1 MKRLLVSE
9 AGVAGLAASALLTCA
24 LLLVT
29 GGALIAQTTG
39 SVDPNHGPVEPSAK
53 QDVDPPPGG
62 CMPIGVTA
70 SGDIVFPLQ
79 CMGFIERQLGT
90 AVREKPA
97 ATDQKRRPAGEDNP
111 AAAAEKPPAAEEK
124 PAAAAEKSP
133 AAEEKPTAAAEKSP
147 AAEEKP
153 AAAAEKSPAAEEKPA
168 AVEEKPPA
176 AEEKPAAVEEKP
188 PTKQSEAAVPEN
200 NKPADNPVRAAPFPL
215 QKRAEQEP
223 RERPLGPTGCTR
235 FRTYNPVSGTYR
247 SYDGRR
253 RSCR

>member
-79 CMGFIERQLGT
+79 CKGFIERQQGT

-124 PAAAAEKSP
+124 PP
-133 AAEEKPTAAAEKSP
+133 AA
-147 AAEEKP
+147 
-153 AAAAEKSPAAEEKPA
+153 
-168 AVEEKPPA
+168 EEKPPA
-176 AEEKPAAVEEKP
+176 AEDKPAAVEEKP
-188 PTKQSEAAVPEN
+188 PTKQSEAAVPEI
-200 NKPADNPVRAAPFPL
+200 NKTADNPVRAAPFPL
-215 QKRAEQEP
+215 TKRAEQEP
-223 RERPLGPTGCTR
+223 RERSVGPTGCTR
-235 FRTYNPVSGTYR
+235 FRSYDPVSGTYR

>member
-1 MKRLLVSE
+1 MKRLLVPE

-39 SVDPNHGPVEPSAK
+39 AVDPNHGLVEPSAK

-79 CMGFIERQLGT
+79 CLGFIQRQQGT

-97 ATDQKRRPAGEDNP
+97 AADQKRPAAEDNP
-111 AAAAEKPPAAEEK
+111 AAAAEKPPAADEK
-124 PAAAAEKSP
+124 PAAVAEKPP
-133 AAEEKPTAAAEKSP
+133 AAD
-147 AAEEKP
+147 
-153 AAAAEKSPAAEEKPA
+153 EKPA
-168 AVEEKPPA
+168 AVEEKPA
-176 AEEKPAAVEEKP
+176 AVEEKPAAVEEKP
-188 PTKQSEAAVPEN
+188 PTKQSEAAVPEI
-200 NKPADNPVRAAPFPL
+200 NKPADNPVGAAPFPL

-223 RERPLGPTGCTR
+223 RERPVGPTGCRR
-235 FRTYNPVSGTYR
+235 FRTYDPVSGTYR

>member
-1 MKRLLVSE
+1 MKRLLVPE

-70 SGDIVFPLQ
+70 SGEIVFPLQ
-79 CMGFIERQLGT
+79 CMGFIERQQGT

-97 ATDQKRRPAGEDNP
+97 ATDQKRPAAEDNP
-111 AAAAEKPPAAEEK
+111 AAAAEKPPAADEK
-124 PAAAAEKSP
+124 PAAV
-133 AAEEKPTAAAEKSP
+133 EEKPP
-147 AAEEKP
+147 AT
-153 AAAAEKSPAAEEKPA
+153 EEKPA
-168 AVEEKPPA
+168 AVEEKPPI
-176 AEEKPAAVEEKP
+176 
-188 PTKQSEAAVPEN
+188 KQSEAAVPEI
-200 NKPADNPVRAAPFPL
+200 NKPADNPVREAPIPL

-223 RERPLGPTGCTR
+223 RERPVGPTGCTR
-235 FRTYNPVSGTYR
+235 FRTYDPVSGTYR

>member
-1 MKRLLVSE
+1 MKRLLVPE

-70 SGDIVFPLQ
+70 SGEIVFPLQ
-79 CMGFIERQLGT
+79 CMGFIERQQGT

-97 ATDQKRRPAGEDNP
+97 ATDQKRPAAEDNP
-111 AAAAEKPPAAEEK
+111 AAAAEKPP
-124 PAAAAEKSP
+124 
-133 AAEEKPTAAAEKSP
+133 
-147 AAEEKP
+147 
-153 AAAAEKSPAAEEKPA
+153 
-168 AVEEKPPA
+168 
-176 AEEKPAAVEEKP
+176 AVEEKP
-188 PTKQSEAAVPEN
+188 PTKQSEAAVPEI
-200 NKPADNPVRAAPFPL
+200 NKPADNPVREAPIPL

-223 RERPLGPTGCTR
+223 RERPVGPTGCTR
-235 FRTYNPVSGTYR
+235 FRTYDPVSGTYR

>member
-1 MKRLLVSE
+1 MKRLLVPE
-9 AGVAGLAASALLTCA
+9 VGVAGLAASALLTCA

-97 ATDQKRRPAGEDNP
+97 ATDQKRPAAEDNP
-111 AAAAEKPPAAEEK
+111 AVAAEKPPAAEEK
-124 PAAAAEKSP
+124 PP
-133 AAEEKPTAAAEKSP
+133 AA
-147 AAEEKP
+147 
-153 AAAAEKSPAAEEKPA
+153 
-168 AVEEKPPA
+168 EEKPPA
-176 AEEKPAAVEEKP
+176 AEEKPPAAEDKPAAVEEKP
-188 PTKQSEAAVPEN
+188 PTKQSEAAVPEI

-223 RERPLGPTGCTR
+223 RERSVGPTGCTR
-235 FRTYNPVSGTYR
+235 FRSYDPASGTYR

>member
-1 MKRLLVSE
+1 LTGESLPVSAFFGHRSDPRLPKYALKGDHEKKSCDERGLGDCMKRLLVPE

-39 SVDPNHGPVEPSAK
+39 SVDPNHGPVEPSVK

-97 ATDQKRRPAGEDNP
+97 ATDQKRPAAEDNP
-111 AAAAEKPPAAEEK
+111 AVAAEKPPAAEEK
-124 PAAAAEKSP
+124 P
-133 AAEEKPTAAAEKSP
+133 T
-147 AAEEKP
+147 
-153 AAAAEKSPAAEEKPA
+153 
-168 AVEEKPPA
+168 AVEER
-176 AEEKPAAVEEKP
+176 P
-188 PTKQSEAAVPEN
+188 PTKQSEAAVPEI
-200 NKPADNPVRAAPFPL
+200 NKPADNPVRAAPFPF
-215 QKRAEQEP
+215 QKRAQQEP
-223 RERPLGPTGCTR
+223 RERSVGPTGCTR
-235 FRTYNPVSGTYR
+235 FRSYDPASGTYR

>member
-1 MKRLLVSE
+1 MKRLLVPE

-39 SVDPNHGPVEPSAK
+39 SVDPNHGPVGPSAK

-70 SGDIVFPLQ
+70 SGEIVFPLQ
-79 CMGFIERQLGT
+79 CMGFIERQQGT

-97 ATDQKRRPAGEDNP
+97 ATDQKRPAAEDNP
-111 AAAAEKPPAAEEK
+111 AAAAEKPPAAD
-124 PAAAAEKSP
+124 
-133 AAEEKPTAAAEKSP
+133 
-147 AAEEKP
+147 
-153 AAAAEKSPAAEEKPA
+153 EKPA

-176 AEEKPAAVEEKP
+176 TEEKPAAVEEKP
-188 PTKQSEAAVPEN
+188 PTKQSEAAVPEI
-200 NKPADNPVRAAPFPL
+200 NKPADNPVGEAPIPL

-223 RERPLGPTGCTR
+223 RERPVGPTGCTR
-235 FRTYNPVSGTYR
+235 FRTYDPVSGTYR

>member
-1 MKRLLVSE
+1 MKRLLVPE

-39 SVDPNHGPVEPSAK
+39 AVDPNHGPVEPSAK

-70 SGDIVFPLQ
+70 SGEIVFPLQ
-79 CMGFIERQLGT
+79 CMGFIERQQGT

-97 ATDQKRRPAGEDNP
+97 ATDQKRPAAEDNP
-111 AAAAEKPPAAEEK
+111 AAAAEKPPAAD
-124 PAAAAEKSP
+124 
-133 AAEEKPTAAAEKSP
+133 
-147 AAEEKP
+147 
-153 AAAAEKSPAAEEKPA
+153 
-168 AVEEKPPA
+168 EKPPA
-176 AEEKPAAVEEKP
+176 
-188 PTKQSEAAVPEN
+188 KQSEAAVPEI

-223 RERPLGPTGCTR
+223 RERPVGPTGCTR
-235 FRTYNPVSGTYR
+235 FRTYDPVSGTYR

>member
-1 MKRLLVSE
+1 MKRVLVPE
-9 AGVAGLAASALLTCA
+9 TGVAGLAASALLTCA

-79 CMGFIERQLGT
+79 CMGFIERQQGT
-90 AVREKPA
+90 AVRQKAA
-97 ATDQKRRPAGEDNP
+97 ATDQKRPAAEDNP

-124 PAAAAEKSP
+124 PP
-133 AAEEKPTAAAEKSP
+133 AAED
-147 AAEEKP
+147 
-153 AAAAEKSPAAEEKPA
+153 
-168 AVEEKPPA
+168 
-176 AEEKPAAVEEKP
+176 KPAAVEEKP
-188 PTKQSEAAVPEN
+188 PTKQSEAAVPEI

-223 RERPLGPTGCTR
+223 RERSVGPTGCTR
-235 FRTYNPVSGTYR
+235 FRSYDPVSGTYR

>member
-1 MKRLLVSE
+1 MKRLLVPE

-39 SVDPNHGPVEPSAK
+39 AVDPNHGLVEPSAK

-79 CMGFIERQLGT
+79 CLGFIQRQQGT

-97 ATDQKRRPAGEDNP
+97 AADQKRPAAEDNP
-111 AAAAEKPPAAEEK
+111 AAAAEKPPAAD
-124 PAAAAEKSP
+124 
-133 AAEEKPTAAAEKSP
+133 
-147 AAEEKP
+147 
-153 AAAAEKSPAAEEKPA
+153 EKPA
-168 AVEEKPPA
+168 AV
-176 AEEKPAAVEEKP
+176 EEKPAAVEEKP
-188 PTKQSEAAVPEN
+188 PTKQSEAAVPEI
-200 NKPADNPVRAAPFPL
+200 NKPADNPVREAPIPL

-223 RERPLGPTGCTR
+223 RERPVGPTGCRR
-235 FRTYNPVSGTYR
+235 FRTYDPVSGTYR

>member
-1 MKRLLVSE
+1 MKRLLVPE

-70 SGDIVFPLQ
+70 SGEIVFPLQ
-79 CMGFIERQLGT
+79 CMGFIERQQGT
-90 AVREKPA
+90 VVGEKPA
-97 ATDQKRRPAGEDNP
+97 ATDQKRPAAEDNP
-111 AAAAEKPPAAEEK
+111 AAAAEKPPAAD
-124 PAAAAEKSP
+124 
-133 AAEEKPTAAAEKSP
+133 
-147 AAEEKP
+147 
-153 AAAAEKSPAAEEKPA
+153 EKPA

-176 AEEKPAAVEEKP
+176 TEEKPAAVEEKP
-188 PTKQSEAAVPEN
+188 PTKQSEAAVPEI
-200 NKPADNPVRAAPFPL
+200 NKPADNPVREAPIPL

-223 RERPLGPTGCTR
+223 RERPVGCRR
-235 FRTYNPVSGTYR
+235 FRTYDPVSGTYR

>member
-1 MKRLLVSE
+1 MKRLLVPE
-9 AGVAGLAASALLTCA
+9 VGVAGLAASALLTCA

-39 SVDPNHGPVEPSAK
+39 SVDPNHGPAEPSVK

-79 CMGFIERQLGT
+79 CMGFIERQQGT

-97 ATDQKRRPAGEDNP
+97 ATGQKRPTAEDNPAAAAEKPPAAKEKP

-124 PAAAAEKSP
+124 PAAAAEKP
-133 AAEEKPTAAAEKSP
+133 
-147 AAEEKP
+147 P
-153 AAAAEKSPAAEEKPA
+153 AAA
-168 AVEEKPPA
+168 
-176 AEEKPAAVEEKP
+176 EKPAAVEEKP

-223 RERPLGPTGCTR
+223 RERPVGPTGCTR
-235 FRTYNPVSGTYR
+235 FRTYDRVSGTYR

>member
-1 MKRLLVSE
+1 MKRLLVPE

-39 SVDPNHGPVEPSAK
+39 AVDPNHGLVEPSAK

-79 CMGFIERQLGT
+79 CLGFIQRQQGT

-97 ATDQKRRPAGEDNP
+97 AADQKRPAAEDNP
-111 AAAAEKPPAAEEK
+111 AAAAEKPPAAD
-124 PAAAAEKSP
+124 
-133 AAEEKPTAAAEKSP
+133 
-147 AAEEKP
+147 
-153 AAAAEKSPAAEEKPA
+153 EKPA
-168 AVEEKPPA
+168 AV
-176 AEEKPAAVEEKP
+176 EEKPAAVEEKP
-188 PTKQSEAAVPEN
+188 PTKQSEAAVPEI
-200 NKPADNPVRAAPFPL
+200 NKPADNPVGAAPFPL

-223 RERPLGPTGCTR
+223 RERPVGPTGCRR
-235 FRTYNPVSGTYR
+235 FRTYDPVSGTYR

>member
-1 MKRLLVSE
+1 MKRLLVPE

-70 SGDIVFPLQ
+70 SGEIVFPLQ
-79 CMGFIERQLGT
+79 CMGFIERQQGT

-97 ATDQKRRPAGEDNP
+97 ATDQKRPAAEDNP
-111 AAAAEKPPAAEEK
+111 AAAAEKPPAAD
-124 PAAAAEKSP
+124 
-133 AAEEKPTAAAEKSP
+133 
-147 AAEEKP
+147 
-153 AAAAEKSPAAEEKPA
+153 EKPA

-176 AEEKPAAVEEKP
+176 TEEKPAAVEEKP
-188 PTKQSEAAVPEN
+188 PTKQSEAAVPEI
-200 NKPADNPVRAAPFPL
+200 NKPADNPVREAPIPL
-215 QKRAEQEP
+215 QKRAEQEA
-223 RERPLGPTGCTR
+223 RERPVGPTGCTR
-235 FRTYNPVSGTYR
+235 FRTYDPVSGTYR

>member
-1 MKRLLVSE
+1 MKRLLVPE

-29 GGALIAQTTG
+29 GGALTAQTTG
-39 SVDPNHGPVEPSAK
+39 AVDPNHGPVEPSAK

-79 CMGFIERQLGT
+79 CLGFIQRQQGT

-97 ATDQKRRPAGEDNP
+97 ATDQKRPAAEDNP
-111 AAAAEKPPAAEEK
+111 AAAAEKPPAADEK
-124 PAAAAEKSP
+124 PAAAAEKPP
-133 AAEEKPTAAAEKSP
+133 AADEKS
-147 AAEEKP
+147 
-153 AAAAEKSPAAEEKPA
+153 A

-188 PTKQSEAAVPEN
+188 PTKQSEAAVPEI

-223 RERPLGPTGCTR
+223 RERPVGPTGCRR
-235 FRTYNPVSGTYR
+235 FRTYDSASGTYR

>member
-1 MKRLLVSE
+1 MKRLLVPE

-39 SVDPNHGPVEPSAK
+39 AVDPNHGPVEPSAK

-79 CMGFIERQLGT
+79 CMGFIERQQGT

-97 ATDQKRRPAGEDNP
+97 ATDQKRPAAEDNP
-111 AAAAEKPPAAEEK
+111 AAAAEKPPAADEK
-124 PAAAAEKSP
+124 PAAAAEQPP
-133 AAEEKPTAAAEKSP
+133 AAD
-147 AAEEKP
+147 
-153 AAAAEKSPAAEEKPA
+153 EKPA

-176 AEEKPAAVEEKP
+176 
-188 PTKQSEAAVPEN
+188 KQSEAAVPEI

-223 RERPLGPTGCTR
+223 RERPVGPTGCTR
-235 FRTYNPVSGTYR
+235 FRTYDPVSGTYR

>member
-1 MKRLLVSE
+1 MKRLLVPE
-9 AGVAGLAASALLTCA
+9 AGVAGLEASALLTCA

-70 SGDIVFPLQ
+70 SGEIVFPLQ
-79 CMGFIERQLGT
+79 CMGFIERQQGT

-97 ATDQKRRPAGEDNP
+97 ATDQKRPAAEDNP
-111 AAAAEKPPAAEEK
+111 AAAAEKPPA
-124 PAAAAEKSP
+124 
-133 AAEEKPTAAAEKSP
+133 T
-147 AAEEKP
+147 
-153 AAAAEKSPAAEEKPA
+153 EEKPA
-168 AVEEKPPA
+168 AVEEKPPI
-176 AEEKPAAVEEKP
+176 
-188 PTKQSEAAVPEN
+188 KQSEAAVPEI
-200 NKPADNPVRAAPFPL
+200 NKPADNPVREAPIPL

-223 RERPLGPTGCTR
+223 RERPVGPTGCRR
-235 FRTYNPVSGTYR
+235 FRTYDPVSGTYR

>member
-1 MKRLLVSE
+1 MKRLLVPE

-70 SGDIVFPLQ
+70 SGEIVFPLQ
-79 CMGFIERQLGT
+79 CMGFIERQQGT

-97 ATDQKRRPAGEDNP
+97 ATDQKRPAAEDNP
-111 AAAAEKPPAAEEK
+111 AAAAEKPPAAD
-124 PAAAAEKSP
+124 
-133 AAEEKPTAAAEKSP
+133 
-147 AAEEKP
+147 
-153 AAAAEKSPAAEEKPA
+153 EKPA

-176 AEEKPAAVEEKP
+176 TEEKPAAVEEKP
-188 PTKQSEAAVPEN
+188 PTKQSEAAEPEI
-200 NKPADNPVRAAPFPL
+200 NKPADNPVRATPFPL

-223 RERPLGPTGCTR
+223 RERPVGPTGCRR
-235 FRTYNPVSGTYR
+235 FRTYDPVSGTYR

>member
-1 MKRLLVSE
+1 MKRLLVPE

-70 SGDIVFPLQ
+70 SGEIVFPLQ
-79 CMGFIERQLGT
+79 CMGFIERQQGT

-97 ATDQKRRPAGEDNP
+97 ATDQKRPAPEDNP
-111 AAAAEKPPAAEEK
+111 AAAAEKPPAAD
-124 PAAAAEKSP
+124 
-133 AAEEKPTAAAEKSP
+133 
-147 AAEEKP
+147 
-153 AAAAEKSPAAEEKPA
+153 
-168 AVEEKPPA
+168 EKPPVT
-176 AEEKPAAVEEKP
+176 EEKPAAVEEKP
-188 PTKQSEAAVPEN
+188 PTKQSEAAVPEI
-200 NKPADNPVRAAPFPL
+200 NKPADNPVREAPIPL

-223 RERPLGPTGCTR
+223 RERPVGPTGCTR
-235 FRTYNPVSGTYR
+235 FRTYDPVSGTYR

>member
-1 MKRLLVSE
+1 MKRLLVPE

-70 SGDIVFPLQ
+70 SGEIVFPLQ
-79 CMGFIERQLGT
+79 CMGFIERQQGT

-97 ATDQKRRPAGEDNP
+97 ATDQKRPAAEDNP
-111 AAAAEKPPAAEEK
+111 AAAAEKPPAAD
-124 PAAAAEKSP
+124 
-133 AAEEKPTAAAEKSP
+133 
-147 AAEEKP
+147 
-153 AAAAEKSPAAEEKPA
+153 EKPA

-176 AEEKPAAVEEKP
+176 AEEKPAAAEEKP
-188 PTKQSEAAVPEN
+188 PAKQSEAAVPEI

-223 RERPLGPTGCTR
+223 RERPVGPTGCTR
-235 FRTYNPVSGTYR
+235 FRTYDPVSGTYR